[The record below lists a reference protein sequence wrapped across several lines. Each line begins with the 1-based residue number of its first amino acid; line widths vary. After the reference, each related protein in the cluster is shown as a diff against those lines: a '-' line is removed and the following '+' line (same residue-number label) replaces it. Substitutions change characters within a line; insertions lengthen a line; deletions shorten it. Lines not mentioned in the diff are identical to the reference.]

1 MTKKE
6 ILLVTN
12 KKGLSNSLI
21 SVSTD
26 LEVLRAGD
34 HEQALAIYQREHNTI
49 QAVIIDWDDPVID
62 ASNVIKQIRH
72 ESIVPVIAMVNKDN
86 IDTVVGNSAVNDYV
100 TKPFGTEEL
109 LARTRVVIRRNKTNT
124 TVNDSIYRIQDLT
137 LNLKTSQVYRNG
149 ENIRLTRRE
158 FQLLLLLFEHQ
169 GDVLSREMLL
179 NQIWG
184 KNFKGQ
190 QNIVDVYIRL
200 LRQKIH
206 DDDRS
211 NRIIRTIRGV
221 GYGLANK

>member
-49 QAVIIDWDDPVID
+49 QAVIIDWDDPIID

>member
-49 QAVIIDWDDPVID
+49 QAVIIDWDDPIID
-62 ASNVIKQIRH
+62 ASNVINQIRH

>member
-34 HEQALAIYQREHNTI
+34 HEQALVIYQREHNTI
-49 QAVIIDWDDPVID
+49 QAVIIDWDDPIID